1 MSTFVRIKQYLMASI
16 AQTQATPTP
25 AATVNTLSALRI
37 PKFRLYFIGQTIS
50 ISGTWMQTV
59 AQGWLVFHLTQS
71 ELWLGLVAC
80 AAGLPSLLLS
90 PLGGVVIERVPRR
103 TLLLITQA
111 VQMVLAFILAYLTF
125 TDTVAVWHIML
136 LAFLLGVS
144 NALDAPTRQAIV
156 VDLVGREH
164 LASGIA
170 MNSMIFN
177 ISRVIGPVVAG
188 IVLTQIGPDW
198 CFMLNGLSFVA
209 VIYMLWIIRIDN
221 APTGTTTLAP
231 LRQLKEGLQYAR
243 QHDTIAPLL
252 LLAVAAALF
261 TNNVST
267 LLPAFADV
275 ILHSPADA
283 YSAITI
289 AIGVGAVISSL
300 VLGFAVRRFGR
311 GQVVAVMA
319 VLVSISAFCFSLTTR
334 VELSVAFGVLYGF
347 AIILQFVVV
356 NTLIQNEVPDHF
368 RGRVMS
374 LYTLSWFGIAPF
386 GALLMG
392 GIANIIG
399 TPAAIAIAAVAGGIM
414 SLYVLWRWPAARRM
428 A

>member
-1 MSTFVRIKQYLMASI
+1 MAQSKSS
-16 AQTQATPTP
+16 PSSVS
-25 AATVNTLSALRI
+25 VNTLAALRI
-37 PKFRLYFIGQTIS
+37 PRFRLYFIGQTIS

-90 PLGGVVIERVPRR
+90 PIGGVIIERVPRR
-103 TLLLITQA
+103 TLLMITQS
-111 VQMVLAFILAYLTF
+111 VQMILAFILAYLTF
-125 TDTVAVWHIML
+125 TNTVAVWHIML

-170 MNSMIFN
+170 MNSMVFN
-177 ISRVIGPVVAG
+177 ISRVVGPVVAG
-188 IVLTQIGPDW
+188 IILTQIGPDW
-198 CFMLNGLSFVA
+198 CFFLNGLSFVA
-209 VIYMLWIIRIDN
+209 VIYMLWIIHIDN
-221 APTGTTTLAP
+221 APVGSKGVSP
-231 LRQLKEGLQYAR
+231 IMQLKEGLQYAR
-243 QHDTIAPLL
+243 KHDTIAPLL

-261 TNNVST
+261 TNNMQT
-267 LLPAFADV
+267 LLPAFSDV

-289 AIGVGAVISSL
+289 AIGIGAVISSL
-300 VLGFAVRRFGR
+300 VLGYLGRRYGR
-311 GQVVAVMA
+311 GYVVAAMA
-319 VLVSISAFCFSLTTR
+319 ILTAVSSLIFSITTT
-334 VELSVAFGVLYGF
+334 VELAFIFGLIYGF
-347 AIILQFVVV
+347 AIILQFVLV
-356 NTLIQNEVPDHF
+356 NTLIQNEVPDDF

-374 LYTLSWFGIAPF
+374 LYTLAWFGIAPF
-386 GALLMG
+386 GALMMG
-392 GIANIIG
+392 AVANVIG
-399 TPAAIAIAAVAGGIM
+399 TPAAIAIGSVAGGIM
-414 SLYVLWRWPAARRM
+414 SAYVLYHWPAARKM

>member
-1 MSTFVRIKQYLMASI
+1 MASV
-16 AQTQATPTP
+16 ATSKNSS
-25 AATVNTLSALRI
+25 ASANVNTLAALRI
-37 PKFRLYFIGQTIS
+37 PRFRLYFIGQTIS

-59 AQGWLVFHLTQS
+59 AQGWLVFQLTHS

-90 PLGGVVIERVPRR
+90 PIGGVIIERVPRR
-103 TLLLITQA
+103 TLLMVTQSI
-111 VQMVLAFILAYLTF
+111 QMILAFILAYLTF
-125 TDTVAVWHIML
+125 TNTVAVWHIML

-170 MNSMIFN
+170 MNSMVFN
-177 ISRVIGPVVAG
+177 VARVIGPVVAG
-188 IVLTQIGPDW
+188 IVLTQIGASW
-198 CFMLNGLSFVA
+198 CFLLNGLSFVA
-209 VIYMLWIIRIDN
+209 VIYMLWIIHIDN
-221 APTGTTTLAP
+221 APVASKGVSP
-231 LRQLKEGLQYAR
+231 MRQLREGLQYAR
-243 QHDTIAPLL
+243 QHNTIAPLL

-261 TNNVST
+261 TNNLQT
-267 LLPAFADV
+267 LLPAFSDV

-289 AIGVGAVISSL
+289 AIGIGAVLSSL
-300 VLGFAVRRFGR
+300 VLGYLGRRYGR
-311 GQVVAVMA
+311 GRVVAVMS
-319 VLVSISAFCFSLTTR
+319 VLVSVSAFFFAITTT
-334 VELSVAFGVLYGF
+334 VQMSFIFGVVYGF
-347 AIILQFVVV
+347 SIILEFVLV
-356 NTLIQNEVPDHF
+356 NTLIQNEVPDAF

-374 LYTLSWFGIAPF
+374 LYTISWFGIAPF

-392 GIANIIG
+392 AIANVIG
-399 TPAAIAIAAVAGGIM
+399 TPATIVLAAIAGGTM
-414 SLYVLWRWPAARRM
+414 SVYVLWKWPAARKM

>member
-1 MSTFVRIKQYLMASI
+1 MASI
-16 AQTQATPTP
+16 AQTQSSPTP
-25 AATVNTLSALRI
+25 VTFNTLSALRI
-37 PKFRLYFIGQTIS
+37 AKFRLYFIGQTIS

-90 PLGGVVIERVPRR
+90 PLGGVIIERVPRR

-136 LAFLLGVS
+136 LAFLLGVT
-144 NALDAPTRQAIV
+144 NAIDAPTRQAIV

-188 IVLTQIGPDW
+188 IVLTQIGSGW
-198 CFMLNGLSFVA
+198 CFLLNGLSFVA

-221 APTGTTTLAP
+221 APGGTKSLAP
-231 LRQLKEGLQYAR
+231 MKQLKEGLQYAR

-300 VLGFAVRRFGR
+300 VLGFAGRRFGR
-311 GQVVAVMA
+311 GRVVAAMA
-319 VLVSISAFCFSLTTR
+319 VLVSISTFCFGLTTS
-334 VELSVAFGVLYGF
+334 VELSMAFGVLYGF
-347 AIILQFVVV
+347 AIILQFILV
-356 NTLIQNEVPDHF
+356 NTLIQNEVPDVF

-392 GIANIIG
+392 GIAYVIG
-399 TPAAIAIAAVAGGIM
+399 TPAAMAIAAIAGGIM

>member
-1 MSTFVRIKQYLMASI
+1 MASI
-16 AQTQATPTP
+16 AQSQKPPTPT
-25 AATVNTLSALRI
+25 TISTLSALRI
-37 PKFRLYFIGQTIS
+37 AKFRLYFIGQTIS

-90 PLGGVVIERVPRR
+90 PIAGVIIEHVPRR
-103 TLLLITQA
+103 TLLLITQS
-111 VQMVLAFILAYLTF
+111 VQMILAFILAYLTF
-125 TDTVAVWHIML
+125 TNTVAVWHIML

-188 IVLTQIGPDW
+188 IVLTQIGPSW
-198 CFMLNGLSFVA
+198 CFLLNGLSFVA
-209 VIYMLWIIRIDN
+209 VIYMLWIIHIDN
-221 APTGTTTLAP
+221 APVVSAGTSPIT
-231 LRQLKEGLQYAR
+231 QLKEGLLYVR
-243 QHDTIAPLL
+243 QHNTIAPLL

-261 TNNVST
+261 TNNLQT
-267 LLPAFADV
+267 LLPAFSDL

-289 AIGVGAVISSL
+289 AIGIGAVISSL
-300 VLGFAVRRFGR
+300 VLGFLGRRYGR
-311 GQVVAVMA
+311 GRVVAVMA
-319 VLVSISAFCFSLTTR
+319 VLVSVSALFFGLTTT
-334 VELSVAFGVLYGF
+334 VVWSFIFGVIYGF
-347 AIILQFVVV
+347 SIILEFVLV
-356 NTLIQNEVPDHF
+356 NTLIQNEVPDAF

-374 LYTLSWFGIAPF
+374 LYTISWFGIAPF

-392 GIANIIG
+392 AIANVIG
-399 TPAAIAIAAVAGGIM
+399 TPAAIILAAVLGGIM
-414 SLYVLWRWPAARRM
+414 SVYVLWKWPAARKM

>member
-1 MSTFVRIKQYLMASI
+1 MDKCSGSH
-16 AQTQATPTP
+16 
-25 AATVNTLSALRI
+25 TLSALRI
-37 PKFRLYFIGQTIS
+37 ARFRLYFIGQTIS

-80 AAGLPSLLLS
+80 AAGLPSLILS
-90 PLGGVVIERVPRR
+90 PLGGVIIERVPRR
-103 TLLLITQA
+103 TLLLFTQS
-111 VQMVLAFILAYLTF
+111 VQMILAFILAYLTF
-125 TDTVAVWHIML
+125 TNTVAVWHIML

-188 IVLTQIGPDW
+188 IVLTQIGPSW
-198 CFMLNGLSFVA
+198 CFLLNGLSFVA
-209 VIYMLWIIRIDN
+209 VIFMLWIIRIDN
-221 APTGTTTLAP
+221 APTGTQSLAP
-231 LRQLKEGLQYAR
+231 IRQLKEGLQYAR
-243 QHDTIAPLL
+243 AHHTIAPLL

-275 ILHSPADA
+275 VLHSPKEA
-283 YSAITI
+283 YSTITT
-289 AIGVGAVISSL
+289 AIGIGAVVSSL
-300 VLGFAVRRFGR
+300 VLGFVGQRFGR
-311 GQVVAVMA
+311 GHVVAAMA
-319 VLVSISAFCFSLTTR
+319 VLVALSAFLFSFART
-334 VELSVAFGVLYGF
+334 VEVAMIFAVVYGF
-347 AIILQFVVV
+347 AIILQFVLV
-356 NTLIQNEVPDHF
+356 NTLIQNEVPDAF

-392 GIANIIG
+392 GIANVIG
-399 TPAAIAIAAVAGGIM
+399 TPAAIAIAAVAGGLM
-414 SLYVLWRWPAARRM
+414 SVAVLWNWPAARQM
-428 A
+428 T

>member
-1 MSTFVRIKQYLMASI
+1 MASI
-16 AQTQATPTP
+16 AQTQEPPTP
-25 AATVNTLSALRI
+25 VPINTLSALRI
-37 PKFRLYFIGQTIS
+37 AKFRLYFIGQTIS

-59 AQGWLVFHLTQS
+59 AQGWLVFQLTHS

-90 PLGGVVIERVPRR
+90 PLGGVIIERVPRR
-103 TLLLITQA
+103 TLLLITQS
-111 VQMVLAFILAYLTF
+111 VQMILAFILAYLTF
-125 TDTVAVWHIML
+125 TNTIAVWHIML

-188 IVLTQIGPDW
+188 IVLTKIGPSW
-198 CFMLNGLSFVA
+198 CFLLNGLSFVA

-221 APTGTTTLAP
+221 APGGTKSLAP
-231 LRQLKEGLQYAR
+231 LMQLKEGLQYAR
-243 QHDTIAPLL
+243 THHTIAPLL

-267 LLPAFADV
+267 LLPAFADTV
-275 ILHSPADA
+275 LHSPADA

-289 AIGVGAVISSL
+289 AIGAGAVISSL
-300 VLGFAVRRFGR
+300 VLGFVGRRFGR
-311 GQVVAVMA
+311 GYVVAAMA
-319 VLVSISAFCFSLTTR
+319 VLVSISAFGFSFTKT
-334 VELSVAFGVLYGF
+334 VETAVIFGVIYGF
-347 AIILQFVVV
+347 AIILQFVLV
-356 NTLIQNEVPDHF
+356 NTLIQNEVPDVF

-392 GIANIIG
+392 FIANTIG
-399 TPAAIAIAAVAGGIM
+399 TPGAIAIAAVAGGIM
-414 SLYVLWRWPAARRM
+414 SVYVLWRWPATRRM

>member
-1 MSTFVRIKQYLMASI
+1 MASI
-16 AQTQATPTP
+16 AQIQKPP
-25 AATVNTLSALRI
+25 STVAVSTLSALRI
-37 PKFRLYFIGQTIS
+37 AKFRLYFVGQTIS

-80 AAGLPSLLLS
+80 AAGLPSLILS
-90 PLGGVVIERVPRR
+90 PIAGVVIERVPRR
-103 TLLLITQA
+103 TLLMITQA
-111 VQMVLAFILAYLTF
+111 VQMILAFILAYLTF
-125 TDTVAVWHIML
+125 TNTVAVWHIML

-188 IVLTQIGPDW
+188 IVLTQIGPSW
-198 CFMLNGLSFVA
+198 CFLLNGLSFVA

-221 APTGTTTLAP
+221 APGGTTSLAP
-231 LRQLKEGLQYAR
+231 LKQLKEGLQYAR
-243 QHDTIAPLL
+243 KHDAIAPLL

-267 LLPAFADV
+267 LLPAFADTV
-275 ILHSPADA
+275 LHSPADA

-289 AIGVGAVISSL
+289 AIGSGAVLSSL
-300 VLGFAVRRFGR
+300 VLGFVGRRFGR
-311 GQVVAVMA
+311 GRVVAAMA
-319 VLVSISAFCFSLTTR
+319 ILVSISAFFFSFTKT
-334 VELSVAFGVLYGF
+334 VELSVVFGVIYGF
-347 AIILQFVVV
+347 AIILQFVLV
-356 NTLIQNEVPDHF
+356 NTLIQNEVPDVF

-392 GIANIIG
+392 SIANVIG
-399 TPAAIAIAAVAGGIM
+399 TPAAIAIAAIAGGIM
-414 SLYVLWRWPAARRM
+414 SVVVLWRWPAARRM

>member
-1 MSTFVRIKQYLMASI
+1 MKNRIKMASV
-16 AQTQATPTP
+16 AQTKTPSAP
-25 AATVNTLSALRI
+25 VAVNTLAALRI
-37 PKFRLYFIGQTIS
+37 AKFRLYFIGQTIS
-50 ISGTWMQTV
+50 VSGTWMQTV

-90 PLGGVVIERVPRR
+90 PLGGVIIERVPRR
-103 TLLLITQA
+103 NLLLATQA

-125 TDTVAVWHIML
+125 TNTVAVWHIML

-177 ISRVIGPVVAG
+177 ISRVVGPVVAG
-188 IVLTQIGPDW
+188 IVLTQIGPSW
-198 CFMLNGLSFVA
+198 CFLLNGLSFVA
-209 VIYMLWIIRIDN
+209 VIFMLWIIRIDN
-221 APTGTTTLAP
+221 APTGTKSLAP
-231 LRQLKEGLQYAR
+231 IRQLKEGLQYAR
-243 QHDTIAPLL
+243 RHHSIAPLL

-267 LLPAFADV
+267 LLPAFADTV
-275 ILHSPADA
+275 LHSPADA
-283 YSAITI
+283 YSAITT

-300 VLGFAVRRFGR
+300 VLGLVGKRFGR
-311 GQVVAVMA
+311 GRVVGAMA
-319 VLVSISAFCFSLTTR
+319 VLVSISALCFSFTKT
-334 VELSVAFGVLYGF
+334 VEWAVFFGVIYGF
-347 AIILQFVVV
+347 AIILQFVLV
-356 NTLIQNEVPDHF
+356 NTLIQNEVPDVF

-392 GIANIIG
+392 SIANVIG

-414 SLYVLWRWPAARRM
+414 SVYVLWRWPAARGM